1 MGKKYRSAFCPYS
14 PDTRKNPSS
23 THRAMAI
30 ISRAK
35 KRFDTRLNGA
45 LASRPAANSTTDIKE
60 MLTCIQLGDNGQ
72 PQKCTR
78 PPLPGF
84 ANIRPRFRIVLL
96 HQPASQPMLPLLGL
110 HHVVV
115 ICADYAAS
123 KRFHTEI
130 PGLKILAETY
140 RAARN
145 SYKLD

>member
-1 MGKKYRSAFCPYS
+1 
-14 PDTRKNPSS
+14 
-23 THRAMAI
+23 
-30 ISRAK
+30 
-35 KRFDTRLNGA
+35 
-45 LASRPAANSTTDIKE
+45 
-60 MLTCIQLGDNGQ
+60 
-72 PQKCTR
+72 
-78 PPLPGF
+78 
-84 ANIRPRFRIVLL
+84 
-96 HQPASQPMLPLLGL
+96 MLPLLGL

>member
-1 MGKKYRSAFCPYS
+1 
-14 PDTRKNPSS
+14 
-23 THRAMAI
+23 MAT
-30 ISRAK
+30 ISRAQK
-35 KRFDTRLNGA
+35 QFDTRLNGA
-45 LASRPAANSTTDIKE
+45 LATRPAANSTTDIKE
-60 MLTCIQLGDNGQ
+60 MLTCIQLGDSGQ

-115 ICADYAAS
+115 ISSDYAAS
-123 KRFHTEI
+123 KRFYTEI
-130 PGLKILAETY
+130 PGLKTLAETY